1 MNYVQEM
8 RQLIGHRPL
17 LLAGSN
23 VIVLNARRQ
32 VLLQHRLE
40 GVWGLPGGLLE
51 LGESLEEAAIREV
64 HEETGLQ
71 LNALDFLK
79 VFSGPDHFFTLPNQ
93 DQIYV
98 ITSLYVSHSWQGDIV
113 VDKTESRDV
122 RFFDLQALPTLGDE
136 YREYLDYFLSLPLL
150 PSLPR

>member
-23 VIVLNARRQ
+23 VILLNTRGQ

-64 HEETGLQ
+64 REETGLQ
-71 LNALDFLK
+71 LNTFDFLNM
-79 VFSGPDHFFTLPNQ
+79 FSGPDHFFTLPNQ

-98 ITSLYVSHSWQGDIV
+98 LTALYVCRDWQGDIV

-122 RFFDLQALPTLGDE
+122 RFFDFQSLPTLGNE
-136 YREYLDYFLSLPLL
+136 YREYLDYFLSLP
-150 PSLPR
+150 SSR

>member
-23 VIVLNARRQ
+23 VILLNTRGQ

-64 HEETGLQ
+64 REETGLQ
-71 LNALDFLK
+71 LNRFDFLNM
-79 VFSGPDHFFTLPNQ
+79 FSGPDHFFTLPNQ

-98 ITSLYVSHSWQGDIV
+98 LTALYVCRDWQGDIV

-122 RFFDLQALPTLGDE
+122 RFFDFQALPTLGDE
-136 YREYLDYFLSLPLL
+136 YREYLDYFLSL
-150 PSLPR
+150 SSPR